1 MPYRTGLRRLL
12 RIYRAMWG
20 SNLSREMLFRANFWA
35 KILENVIWLAYFI
48 LIVQVIYSRTDSVA
62 GWGRGDAH
70 VLMATC
76 FLLQSIIYAFF
87 AENLL
92 EIPEK
97 VRRGTLDYDLVKPA
111 DIQFLLSLRK
121 FKIDEV
127 GTLLVGSAWLIVGVK
142 MSGAILTLFAVVGY
156 VYLLLCA
163 VILFYSLKL
172 SLMLLSIWFIRVD
185 NLWVL
190 SESVVSVARY
200 PLDIFRASLQRALT
214 YIVPLAFLATVP
226 SRALLGTLHPVFYLY
241 ALVWTLAF
249 FIGSRLFL
257 RYALRHYTGSSA

>member
-1 MPYRTGLRRLL
+1 
-12 RIYRAMWG
+12 
-20 SNLSREMLFRANFWA
+20 MLFRANFWA
-35 KILENVIWLAYFI
+35 KVLENVIWIAYFVLI
-48 LIVQVIYSRTDSVA
+48 LQVIYSRTDSVA

-87 AENLL
+87 GDNLL

-97 VRRGTLDYDLVKPA
+97 VRRGTLDYDLVKPI
-111 DIQFLLSLRK
+111 DIQFLLSMRK

-127 GTLLVGSAWLIVGVK
+127 GTLMVGFAWLLAGIK
-142 MSGAILTLFAVVGY
+142 ISGTALTILSVMGY
-156 VYLLLCA
+156 FYLLLCA
-163 VILFYSLKL
+163 VVLFYSLKL
-172 SLMLLSIWFIRVD
+172 SLMLLSIWFVRVD

-214 YIVPLAFLATVP
+214 YVIPLAFLATIP
-226 SRALLGTLHPVFYLY
+226 SRALLGTLEPIFYLY
-241 ALVWTLAF
+241 AFLWSTAF
-249 FIGSRLFL
+249 FIGSRAFL
-257 RYALRHYTGSSA
+257 RFALRHYTGSSA